1 VPRLL
6 LLSFI
11 WGWSFLFIK
20 VAGEDLTPTAVAGGR
35 CVLGAL
41 VLLAVVR
48 LQGLSL
54 PRGRTL
60 GHFLVVGVAG
70 SAVPF
75 ALLAWGE
82 QHIDSGLTAV
92 LNASTPLFTAALAV
106 PLLGERARPRVVAGL
121 VVGFVGVG
129 IVSGIGG
136 SDLTG
141 TDVLAA
147 LAPVAAG
154 ACYGFTFCWAA
165 RHLLGIPPL
174 VAATGQVTAAAIV
187 LAPFAAVT
195 SVAHGVVPDWQA
207 IGSLLLL
214 GALGTGLAYVLS
226 FRVIAELGPTVASLC
241 TYIIPV
247 VALAVGWAVLDETIT
262 LRIVVGGVVIVAS
275 ILVVTRDRS
284 RGQRA
289 AAVEG
294 PGTEVGAPPPEVA
307 PGPPTSTT
315 GRRRAALLGG
325 VGLVAAVTAA
335 GCGGGGDATCEP
347 VRREPFDSRA
357 VHVLPGSDAPE
368 YQTDPPTS
376 GPHLP
381 APPGDPVRTEP
392 IDPAVQVG
400 LLEEGRVLI
409 QHHGLDDAER
419 TRVEALAGDDVVVA
433 PAESLP
439 EDAAVVATAWVTKQ
453 VCRGVDVEALRTF
466 ADEHGGGGPG
476 GHG

>member
-1 VPRLL
+1 MPRLL
-6 LLSFI
+6 ALSFI

-35 CVLGAL
+35 CLLGAL
-41 VLLAVVR
+41 VLLVVLR
-48 LQGLSL
+48 AQGLSL
-54 PRGRTL
+54 PRGRTM
-60 GHFLVVGVAG
+60 GHFFVVGTAG
-70 SAVPF
+70 SAIPF

-106 PLLGERARPRVVAGL
+106 PLLGERARPRVVLGL

-129 IVSGIGG
+129 VVSGIGG
-136 SDLTG
+136 TDLSG

-174 VAATGQVTAAAIV
+174 VAAAGQVTAAAIV
-187 LAPFAAVT
+187 MAPVAAAT
-195 SVAHGVVPDWQA
+195 SVVHGVVPGWRA

-226 FRVIAELGPTVASLC
+226 FRVIADLGPTVASLC

-247 VALAVGWAVLDETIT
+247 VALLVGWAVLDEQIT
-262 LRIVVGGVVIVAS
+262 VRIVLGGLVIVAS
-275 ILVVTRDRS
+275 VLVVTRDRG
-284 RGQRA
+284 RGQQAPTGADHGPRSLRTRRG
-289 AAVEG
+289 AV
-294 PGTEVGAPPPEVA
+294 VG
-307 PGPPTSTT
+307 G
-315 GRRRAALLGG
+315 AALL
-325 VGLVAAVTAA
+325 VATAAV
-335 GCGGGGDATCEP
+335 GCGGDGDAACEP
-347 VRREPFDSRA
+347 VRREPLDGRA
-357 VHVLPGSDAPE
+357 VHILPGAEAPE
-368 YQTDPPTS
+368 YLTDPPTS

-400 LLEEGRVLI
+400 LLEEGTVLI
-409 QHHGLDDAER
+409 QHHGLTDEDRAA
-419 TRVEALAGDDVVVA
+419 VEDLAGEGVVVA
-433 PAESLP
+433 PAPTLP
-439 EDAAVVATAWVTKQ
+439 DDAAVIATAWVTKQ
-453 VCRGVDVEALRTF
+453 VCRGVDVEVLRGF
-466 ADEHGGGGPG
+466 ADDQAEAGPG

>member
-247 VALAVGWAVLDETIT
+247 VALAVGWVVLDETIT
-262 LRIVVGGVVIVAS
+262 LRIVVGGLVIVAS

-289 AAVEG
+289 AAPGPEPG
-294 PGTEVGAPPPEVA
+294 PGTSPDARDPEVA
-307 PGPPTSTT
+307 AGPPAP
-315 GRRRAALLGG
+315 GRRRALLGG
-325 VGLVAAVTAA
+325 VALVASVTAA
-335 GCGGGGDATCEP
+335 GCGGGGDDTCEP
-347 VRREPFDSRA
+347 VRRERLDSRA
-357 VHVLPGSDAPE
+357 VHVLPGAEAPE

-400 LLEEGRVLI
+400 LLEEGVVLI
-409 QHHGLDDAER
+409 QHDGLDDAEQ
-419 TRVEALAGDDVVVA
+419 TRVEALAGDGVVVA
-433 PAESLP
+433 PATLP
-439 EDAAVVATAWVTKQ
+439 DGATVVATAWVTKQ

-466 ADEHGGGGPG
+466 VEDQGGGGPG